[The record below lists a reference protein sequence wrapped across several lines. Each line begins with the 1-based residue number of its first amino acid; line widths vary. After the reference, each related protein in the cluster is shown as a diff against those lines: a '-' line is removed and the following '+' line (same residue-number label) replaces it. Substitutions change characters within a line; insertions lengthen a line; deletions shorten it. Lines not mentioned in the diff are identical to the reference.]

1 MWLLWYPAASS
12 EGTLKSFQARRH
24 AYACSM
30 FWVCSGVSS
39 PQQIHTAVPEAGP
52 LFSSKR
58 DKEANS
64 SCYLIFPTADKD
76 WNLNWLMSEI
86 HHLWWRCPAA
96 EPYTGSGKSVREDK
110 WQKRKSKLSSPDWI
124 TLRSS
129 LRIHTFLEQHT
140 ANQPGKKRKTVAAAP
155 GVNMKIW

>member
-39 PQQIHTAVPEAGP
+39 PQQIHIAVPEAGP

-58 DKEANS
+58 HKEANS

-110 WQKRKSKLSSPDWI
+110 WQKRKSKLSSPD
-124 TLRSS
+124 S
-129 LRIHTFLEQHT
+129 
-140 ANQPGKKRKTVAAAP
+140 G
-155 GVNMKIW
+155 GVNYTPFKFKNPYISGAAYCKSARKEKKNRSCSARC